1 VRRMVSRFA
10 YRKQK
15 KRSQLGFTL
24 VELVVAISVGAVVLV
39 GAAALMYYMV
49 VGTGE
54 ESDQWL
60 ADLQVQYVSFW
71 IGEDVVQAQSI
82 SLSNYTTD
90 AGYTVVGFPFV
101 LTLTLEDP
109 QAGTYTVT
117 YGVKDMKDNLG
128 RDLLSLYRYS
138 TEDSG
143 NLTVAQ
149 YLDPQ
154 GTTMYQPQQ
163 IGSHQVGDETYDT
176 YKLVLEV
183 TAKVNQKQASG
194 IYEISPRAGNFTWV
208 SGG

>member
-1 VRRMVSRFA
+1 VKKLVSRFV
-10 YRKQK
+10 YRKQN
-15 KRSQLGFTL
+15 KRSQPGFTL
-24 VELVVAISVGAVVLV
+24 VEIVVALAVGAVILV

-54 ESDQWL
+54 QSDQVT
-60 ADLQVQYVSFW
+60 ARLQVQYVSFW

-101 LTLTLEDP
+101 LTLEDP

-138 TEDSG
+138 TENSG
-143 NLTVAQ
+143 NITVAQ

-163 IGSHQVGDETYDT
+163 VGSHQVGDETYDT

-183 TAKVNQKQASG
+183 TAKVDQKQASG
-194 IYEISPRAGNFTWV
+194 TYEINPRAGNFTWV